1 MTDLSATGLPV
12 RSGRRGP
19 ARLLLVEP
27 DFVMRRTVAMTARS
41 IDIAEVAEA
50 ATFAR
55 GDELLAQQAYDG
67 LLVSLDAQ
75 GEGLKL
81 VQAVRDGRTETAAQA
96 PMAVLVEKIDAAT
109 VLALKTHGIARVML
123 KPCKVRTLLECI
135 EALAR

>member
-1 MTDLSATGLPV
+1 MTDLSVTDLPV

-27 DFVMRRTVAMTARS
+27 DFVMRRTVALTARS
-41 IDIAEVAEA
+41 TEVADVAEA

-75 GEGLKL
+75 GDGLKL
-81 VQAVRDGRTETAAQA
+81 VQAVRAGATESAADV
-96 PMAVLVEKIDAAT
+96 PMAVLVDKIDAAT

>member
-1 MTDLSATGLPV
+1 MTDLSATDFPV

-27 DFVMRRTVAMTARS
+27 DFMMRRTVALTARS
-41 IDIAEVAEA
+41 TEVADVAEA

-75 GEGLKL
+75 GDGLKL
-81 VQAVRDGRTETAAQA
+81 VQAVRAGATESAADV
-96 PMAVLVEKIDAAT
+96 PMAVLVDKIDAAT